1 MHTIKRLY
9 FVLFLSLAAYG
20 LHAQIAEE
28 IITESTID
36 GGDPNQIIQQQAS
49 SIEPVNGVTPQN
61 LMKDRMVLEY
71 PHIREADVFW
81 SKYIWGVIDVREKIN
96 QPFMYPSA
104 PFFQLLIDGIQ
115 SGAIQPYMGDSD
127 DFKNEMDVQAVND
140 ILFDQDTVFV
150 TNPETFEREPQIVRN
165 DIDYTT
171 IQKYRLKEIWFF
183 DKLHSRMRV
192 RILGI
197 CPIQDKAG
205 EEGSF
210 AFEYPL
216 FWIYWPQ
223 ARKYFASQKVYLP
236 GNSATILSWDDYME
250 MRYFNY
256 YVIKES
262 NVRDYRLS
270 DYPSMQ
276 GDSRE
281 AQLKRMLESKKIKEE
296 IFNYESD
303 LWSY

>member
-1 MHTIKRLY
+1 MAVTRINIL
-9 FVLFLSLAAYG
+9 LLLLLSGFALQ
-20 LHAQIAEE
+20 AQIAEE

-36 GGDPNQIIQQQAS
+36 GADPNEIIQQQQGS
-49 SIEPVNGVTPQN
+49 SIEPIDGVTKPH
-61 LMKDRMVLEY
+61 LMENRMVMEY
-71 PHIREADVFW
+71 PPIREADVFW

-96 QPFMYPSA
+96 QPFMYPKA
-104 PFFQLLIDGIQ
+104 PFFALLIEGIQ
-115 SGAIQPYMGDSD
+115 NGSITPYMGDSD
-127 DFKNEMDVQAVND
+127 DFTTPLDLQAINQM
-140 ILFDQDTVFV
+140 LFQQDTVYV
-150 TNPETFEREPQIVRN
+150 TNPETFEREPQVVRN
-165 DIDYTT
+165 DIDFTT
-171 IQKYRLKEIWFF
+171 IKKYRLKEIWFF
-183 DKLHSRMRV
+183 DKLHSRLRV

-197 CPIQDKAG
+197 SPIQDKAG
-205 EEGSF
+205 EDGTF
-210 AFEYPL
+210 AYELPL

-223 ARKYFASQKVYLP
+223 AREYFAAKKVFLP

-262 NVRDYRLS
+262 NVRDYRLQ
-270 DYPSMQ
+270 DFPSMQ

-281 AQLKRMLESKKIKEE
+281 AQLSRMLESKKIKES

>member
-1 MHTIKRLY
+1 MNIFKGI
-9 FVLFLSLAAYG
+9 FVILFLSISVHISY
-20 LHAQIAEE
+20 AQIAEE

-36 GGDPNQIIQQQAS
+36 GGDPNQIIQDQS
-49 SIEPVNGVTPQN
+49 SFIEPVNGVTRHN
-61 LMKDRMVLEY
+61 LMEDRMVLEY
-71 PHIREADVFW
+71 PHIRESDVFW
-81 SKYIWGVIDVREKIN
+81 SKYIWGIIDVREKIN
-96 QPFMYPSA
+96 QPFMYPGS
-104 PFFQLLIDGIQ
+104 PFFALLIEGIQ

-127 DFKNEMDVQAVND
+127 DFKNAMDIQSIND

-165 DIDYTT
+165 DIDFTT
-171 IQKYRLKEIWFF
+171 IKKYRLKEIWFF

-192 RILGI
+192 RILGL

-205 EEGSF
+205 EEGDF

-223 ARKYFASQKVYLP
+223 ARKYFATKKVYLP
-236 GNSATILSWDDYME
+236 GNAATILSWDDYME

-276 GDSRE
+276 GNSRE
-281 AQLKRMLESKKIKEE
+281 AQLKRMLESKKIKES

>member
-1 MHTIKRLY
+1 MKVYTRISIILT
-9 FVLFLSLAAYG
+9 SLIFTLG
-20 LHAQIAEE
+20 LQAQIAEE
-28 IITESTID
+28 IITESTIE
-36 GGDPNQIIQQQAS
+36 GGDPNQIIQQQGS
-49 SIEPVNGVTPQN
+49 SIQPINGVTEPQ
-61 LMKDRMVLEY
+61 LMDNRMVMEY

-96 QPFMYPSA
+96 QPFMYPTA
-104 PFFQLLIDGIQ
+104 PFFALLIEGVQ
-115 SGAIQPYMGDSD
+115 SGAITPYMGDSD
-127 DFKNEMDVQAVND
+127 DFEVEMDIQSINQM
-140 ILFDQDTVFV
+140 LFQQDTVYV
-150 TNPETFEREPQIVRN
+150 TNPETFEREPQVVRN
-165 DIDYTT
+165 DIDFTT
-171 IQKYRLKEIWFF
+171 IKKYRIKEIWFF

-197 CPIQDKAG
+197 SPIQDKAG
-205 EEGSF
+205 EDGTF
-210 AFEYPL
+210 AYELPL
-216 FWIYWPQ
+216 FWIYWPE
-223 ARKYFASQKVYLP
+223 ARKFFATKKVFLP

-256 YVIKES
+256 YIIKET
-262 NVRDYRLS
+262 NVRDYRLE
-270 DYPSMQ
+270 DFPSMQ

>member
-1 MHTIKRLY
+1 MKVIRIHIILIA
-9 FVLFLSLAAYG
+9 LLSVCG
-20 LHAQIAEE
+20 LQAQIAEE

-36 GGDPNQIIQQQAS
+36 GGDPNQIIQQQQGS
-49 SIEPVNGVTPQN
+49 SIEPVDGVTEPH
-61 LMKDRMVLEY
+61 LMENRMVMEY
-71 PHIREADVFW
+71 PHIRESDVFW

-96 QPFMYPSA
+96 QPFMYPTQ
-104 PFFQLLIDGIQ
+104 PFFALLIEGIQ

-127 DFKNEMDVQAVND
+127 NFKTPMDIQSINQM
-140 ILFDQDTVFV
+140 LFQQDTVYV
-150 TNPETFEREPQIVRN
+150 TNPETFEREPQVVRN
-165 DIDYTT
+165 DIDFTT
-171 IQKYRLKEIWFF
+171 IKKYRLKEIWFF

-197 CPIQDKAG
+197 SPIQDKTG
-205 EEGSF
+205 EDGSF
-210 AFEYPL
+210 AYELPL
-216 FWIYWPQ
+216 FWVYWPQ
-223 ARKYFASQKVYLP
+223 AREFFATKKVFLP

-262 NVRDYRLS
+262 NVRDYRLQ
-270 DYPSMQ
+270 DFPSMS

-281 AQLKRMLESKKIKEE
+281 AQLKRMMESKKIKDA

>member
-1 MHTIKRLY
+1 MKTIRLIY
-9 FVLFLSLAAYG
+9 IVLISLSVSMG
-20 LHAQIAEE
+20 HAQIAEE

-36 GGDPNQIIQQQAS
+36 GGDPNMIIEESAS
-49 SIEPVNGVTPQN
+49 SIEPINGVTKSK
-61 LMKDRMVLEY
+61 LMEDRMVMEY
-71 PHIREADVFW
+71 PHISESDVFW
-81 SKYIWGVIDVREKIN
+81 SKYIWGIIDVREKIN
-96 QPFMYPSA
+96 QPFTYPGA
-104 PFFQLLIDGIQ
+104 PFFQLLIEGVT

-127 DFKNEMDVQAVND
+127 DFSQKMDIQAVND
-140 ILFDQDTVFV
+140 ILYSQDTVMV
-150 TNPETFEREPQIVRN
+150 TNPETFELEAQIVRN
-165 DIDYTT
+165 DVDFAT
-171 IQKYRLKEIWFF
+171 IKKYRIKEVWFF

-205 EEGSF
+205 EEGTF

-216 FWIYWPQ
+216 FWVYWPQ
-223 ARKYFASQKVYLP
+223 ARKYFATQKVFLP

-262 NVRDYRLS
+262 NVRDYQLS

-281 AQLKRMLESKKIKEE
+281 AQLKRMLESKKIKES

-303 LWSY
+303 MWSY

>member
-1 MHTIKRLY
+1 MKSMQNI
-9 FVLFLSLAAYG
+9 FIVFFLTLSVCALQ
-20 LHAQIAEE
+20 AQIAEE

-36 GGDPNQIIQQQAS
+36 GGDPNQIIQQDAS
-49 SIEPVNGVTPQN
+49 SITPVNGVTPNN
-61 LMKDRMVLEY
+61 LMENRMVLEY

-81 SKYIWGVIDVREKIN
+81 SKYIWGIIDVREKIN
-96 QPFMYPSA
+96 QPFTYPGA
-104 PFFQLLIDGIQ
+104 PFFGLLIEGIQ

-127 DFKNEMDVQAVND
+127 DFEVPMDAQSVND
-140 ILFDQDTVFV
+140 ILFSQDTVMV
-150 TNPETFEREPQIVRN
+150 TNPETFEVEPQIVRD
-165 DIDYTT
+165 DIDYST
-171 IQKYRLKEIWFF
+171 IKKYRTKEIWFF

-197 CPIQDKAG
+197 CPIKDKVG
-205 EEGSF
+205 EEGTF

-223 ARKYFASQKVYLP
+223 ARKYFSTKKVFLP
-236 GNSATILSWDDYME
+236 GNAATILSWDDYLE

-270 DYPSMQ
+270 DFPSMQ

-281 AQLKRMLESKKIKEE
+281 AQLRRMLESKKIKED

>member
-1 MHTIKRLY
+1 MKFIRIHIILIA
-9 FVLFLSLAAYG
+9 LLSVCG

-36 GGDPNQIIQQQAS
+36 GGDPNQIIQQQQGS
-49 SIEPVNGVTPQN
+49 SIVPVDGVTEPH
-61 LMKDRMVLEY
+61 LMENRMVLEY
-71 PHIREADVFW
+71 PHIRESDVFW

-96 QPFMYPSA
+96 QPFMYPTQ
-104 PFFQLLIDGIQ
+104 PFFALLIEGIQ

-127 DFKNEMDVQAVND
+127 NFETPMDIQSINQM
-140 ILFDQDTVFV
+140 LFQQDTVYV
-150 TNPETFEREPQIVRN
+150 TNPETFEREPQVVRN
-165 DIDYTT
+165 DIDFTT
-171 IQKYRLKEIWFF
+171 IKKYRIKEIWFF

-197 CPIQDKAG
+197 SPIQDKTG
-205 EEGSF
+205 EDGSF
-210 AFEYPL
+210 AYELPL

-223 ARKYFASQKVYLP
+223 AREFFATKKVFLP

-262 NVRDYRLS
+262 NVRDYRLQ
-270 DYPSMQ
+270 DFPSMA

-281 AQLKRMLESKKIKEE
+281 AQLKRMMESKKIKEA